1 MDKPTK
7 IFEICEF
14 SLNNFNKKDLISG
27 KENGIWKKYSAT
39 EYNNLSN
46 LISYGLINLGINK
59 GDKLSIISSNRVE
72 WSICD
77 MGISKIGGVNAPIY
91 PNITSKDYE
100 YIIRDAGSKVVFA
113 GSLEIYNK
121 IF

>member
-14 SLNNFNKKDLISG
+14 SLNNFYKKDLISG

-72 WSICD
+72 WSIVD

-91 PNITSKDYE
+91 PNITSL
-100 YIIRDAGSKVVFA
+100 G
-113 GSLEIYNK
+113 
-121 IF
+121 

>member
-72 WSICD
+72 WSIVD

-91 PNITSKDYE
+91 PNIT
-100 YIIRDAGSKVVFA
+100 
-113 GSLEIYNK
+113 
-121 IF
+121 